1 MKLVFGYVIECFI
14 FSGILKYTVVYMDVT
29 TIKIKLD
36 TKHQLDQFK
45 EYKRESYDELIRKM
59 IYIVKKVKTQP
70 ELSKEAIT
78 AIENARKRIKAG
90 NFVTEE
96 EAKKRLGF

>member
-1 MKLVFGYVIECFI
+1 
-14 FSGILKYTVVYMDVT
+14 
-29 TIKIKLD
+29 
-36 TKHQLDQFK
+36 
-45 EYKRESYDELIRKM
+45 M

>member
-1 MKLVFGYVIECFI
+1 MNA
-14 FSGILKYTVVYMDVT
+14 T
-29 TIKIKLD
+29 TIKINLD

-59 IYIVKKVKTQP
+59 LYIIKKAKTQP
-70 ELSKEAIT
+70 ELSQEAVLK
-78 AIENARKRIKAG
+78 IENARKRIKAG

-96 EAKKRLGF
+96 DAKKRLGF

>member
-1 MKLVFGYVIECFI
+1 
-14 FSGILKYTVVYMDVT
+14 MDAT
-29 TIKIKLD
+29 TIKINLD
-36 TKHQLDQFK
+36 TKHQLDKFR
-45 EYKRESYDELIRKM
+45 EHKRESYDELIRKM

-70 ELSKEAIT
+70 ELSKDAVI

>member
-1 MKLVFGYVIECFI
+1 
-14 FSGILKYTVVYMDVT
+14 MDAT
-29 TIKIKLD
+29 TIKINLD
-36 TKHQLDQFK
+36 TKHQLDQFR
-45 EYKRESYDELIRKM
+45 EYKRETYDELIRKM
-59 IYIVKKVKTQP
+59 IYIVKNVKTQP
-70 ELSKEAIT
+70 ELSKEDVA

>member
-1 MKLVFGYVIECFI
+1 MNA
-14 FSGILKYTVVYMDVT
+14 T
-29 TIKIKLD
+29 TIKVHLD
-36 TKHQLDQFK
+36 TKHQLDQFR
-45 EYKRESYDELIRKM
+45 EYRRESYDDLIRKM

-70 ELSKEAIT
+70 ELSIETIT
-78 AIENARKRIKAG
+78 GIENARKRIKMG

>member
-1 MKLVFGYVIECFI
+1 MQ
-14 FSGILKYTVVYMDVT
+14 ST
-29 TIKIKLD
+29 TIKINLD
-36 TKHQLDQFK
+36 TKHQLDQFR

-59 IYIVKKVKTQP
+59 IFIVKKVKTQP

-90 NFVTEE
+90 NFITEE

>member
-1 MKLVFGYVIECFI
+1 MNA
-14 FSGILKYTVVYMDVT
+14 T
-29 TIKIKLD
+29 TIKINLD

-59 IYIVKKVKTQP
+59 LYIVKKAKTQP
-70 ELSKEAIT
+70 ELSREAVL

-90 NFVTEE
+90 NFIAEE
-96 EAKKRLGF
+96 DARKRLGL

>member
-1 MKLVFGYVIECFI
+1 MNA
-14 FSGILKYTVVYMDVT
+14 T
-29 TIKIKLD
+29 TIKINLD

-59 IYIVKKVKTQP
+59 LYIIKKAKTQP
-70 ELSKEAIT
+70 ELSQEAVL

-90 NFVTEE
+90 NFITEGD
-96 EAKKRLGF
+96 AKKRLGF

>member
-1 MKLVFGYVIECFI
+1 
-14 FSGILKYTVVYMDVT
+14 MDVT

-59 IYIVKKVKTQP
+59 IYIVTKLKTQP

-96 EAKKRLGF
+96 DANKRLGF

>member
-1 MKLVFGYVIECFI
+1 
-14 FSGILKYTVVYMDVT
+14 
-29 TIKIKLD
+29 
-36 TKHQLDQFK
+36 
-45 EYKRESYDELIRKM
+45 M
-59 IYIVKKVKTQP
+59 IHIVKNVKTQP

-78 AIENARKRIKAG
+78 AIENARKRIKTG

>member
-1 MKLVFGYVIECFI
+1 
-14 FSGILKYTVVYMDVT
+14 MDAT
-29 TIKIKLD
+29 TIKINLD
-36 TKHQLDQFK
+36 TKHQLDQFR
-45 EYKRESYDELIRKM
+45 EYKRETYDELIRKM

-70 ELSKEAIT
+70 ELSEEVIT
-78 AIENARKRIKAG
+78 AIENARKRIKMG

>member
-1 MKLVFGYVIECFI
+1 MGA
-14 FSGILKYTVVYMDVT
+14 T

-45 EYKRESYDELIRKM
+45 EHKRESYDELIRKM
-59 IYIVKKVKTQP
+59 IHIVKNVKTQP

-90 NFVTEE
+90 NLVTEE
-96 EAKKRLGF
+96 EAKRRLGF